1 MTSYIFRRLLAFIP
15 TVFISVT
22 IIFIFTRMVPG
33 NPVYS
38 MVGVQGVS
46 AEQVD
51 ILIKQLGYDKPIFE
65 QYIVWLGKIA
75 HGDFGTSVFYKQ
87 PVIEVVLERFG
98 LTLSLAGLS
107 MIVTLIIA
115 IPLGVLSA
123 TRHGSI
129 IDSIVMIFSTIG
141 VSVPIFW
148 LAFLLMII
156 FSVNLGWLPAA
167 GYRPLSMG
175 FESWI
180 ERLILPVLTL
190 GIAQVALLVRHTRSN
205 MLQVLESEYIITARA
220 KGLSEFS
227 VIYKHGLRNA
237 MVNIITVIGLTFALG
252 LGGTVLVENVFALP
266 GIGNLVTTAAIRR
279 DYPVIE
285 GGIAFVTL
293 IALLTN
299 LLVDISYTI
308 INPKISYEEK

>member
-38 MVGVQGVS
+38 IVGHQGVS

-51 ILIKQLGYDKPIFE
+51 VLIKQLGYDKPILE
-65 QYIVWLGKIA
+65 QYIVWLVKIA
-75 HGDFGTSVFYKQ
+75 HGDFGTSVFYKK

-98 LTLSLAGLS
+98 VTLSLAGLS

-115 IPLGVLSA
+115 IPLRVLSA

-205 MLQVLESEYIITARA
+205 MLQVLESEYIVTARA

-308 INPKISYEEK
+308 INPKITYEEK

>member
-1 MTSYIFRRLLAFIP
+1 MISYIFRRLLAFIP

-98 LTLSLAGLS
+98 VTLSLAGLS
-107 MIVTLIIA
+107 MILTLIIA

-167 GYRPLSMG
+167 GYRPLFMG

-237 MVNIITVIGLTFALG
+237 MVNIITVIGLTCALG

-308 INPKISYEEK
+308 INPKITYEEK

>member
-75 HGDFGTSVFYKQ
+75 HGDFGTSVFYKK

-98 LTLSLAGLS
+98 VTLSLAGLS

-205 MLQVLESEYIITARA
+205 MLQVLESEYILTARA

-308 INPKISYEEK
+308 INPKITYEEK

>member
-75 HGDFGTSVFYKQ
+75 HGDFGTSVFYKK

-98 LTLSLAGLS
+98 VTLSLAGLS

-148 LAFLLMII
+148 LAFLLMIV

-308 INPKISYEEK
+308 INPKITYEEK

>member
-98 LTLSLAGLS
+98 VTLSLAGLS

-148 LAFLLMII
+148 LAFLLMIV

-308 INPKISYEEK
+308 INPKITYEEK

>member
-98 LTLSLAGLS
+98 VTLSLAGLS

-308 INPKISYEEK
+308 INPKITYEEK

>member
-1 MTSYIFRRLLAFIP
+1 MTPYIIRRLIAFIP

-75 HGDFGTSVFYKQ
+75 HGDFGTSVFYKK

-98 LTLSLAGLS
+98 VTLSLAGLS

-167 GYRPLSMG
+167 GYRPLFMG

-308 INPKISYEEK
+308 INPKITYEEK

>member
-75 HGDFGTSVFYKQ
+75 HGDFGTSVFYKK

-98 LTLSLAGLS
+98 VTLSLAGLS

-299 LLVDISYTI
+299 LIVDISYTI
-308 INPKISYEEK
+308 INPKITYGEK

>member
-1 MTSYIFRRLLAFIP
+1 
-15 TVFISVT
+15 
-22 IIFIFTRMVPG
+22 
-33 NPVYS
+33 
-38 MVGVQGVS
+38 
-46 AEQVD
+46 
-51 ILIKQLGYDKPIFE
+51 
-65 QYIVWLGKIA
+65 
-75 HGDFGTSVFYKQ
+75 
-87 PVIEVVLERFG
+87 
-98 LTLSLAGLS
+98 
-107 MIVTLIIA
+107 
-115 IPLGVLSA
+115 
-123 TRHGSI
+123 
-129 IDSIVMIFSTIG
+129 
-141 VSVPIFW
+141 
-148 LAFLLMII
+148 
-156 FSVNLGWLPAA
+156 
-167 GYRPLSMG
+167 MG

-285 GGIAFVTL
+285 GGIAV
-293 IALLTN
+293 
-299 LLVDISYTI
+299 SYTHLTL
-308 INPKISYEEK
+308 PTKA

>member
-1 MTSYIFRRLLAFIP
+1 MTSYIIRRLLAFIP

-33 NPVYS
+33 NPAYS
-38 MVGVQGVS
+38 MVGHAGVS

-65 QYIVWLGKIA
+65 QYIEWLYKIA
-75 HGDFGTSVFYKQ
+75 QGDFGTSVFYKK
-87 PVIEVVLERFG
+87 PVIEIVLDRFG
-98 LTLSLAGLS
+98 LTLSLAALS
-107 MIVTLIIA
+107 MIFTLIIS

-123 TRHGSI
+123 TKHGSI

-175 FESWI
+175 FEGWI

-205 MLQVLESEYIITARA
+205 MLQVLESEYILTARA
-220 KGLSEFS
+220 KGLNQFS
-227 VIYKHGLRNA
+227 IIYKHGLRNA
-237 MVNIITVIGLTFALG
+237 MVNIITVVGLTFALG

-266 GIGNLVTTAAIRR
+266 GIGNLITTAALRR
-279 DYPVIE
+279 DYPIIE

-293 IALLTN
+293 IALFTN

-308 INPKISYEEK
+308 INPKITYEEK

>member
-1 MTSYIFRRLLAFIP
+1 MNLKRSASCKLMK
-15 TVFISVT
+15 TV
-22 IIFIFTRMVPG
+22 
-33 NPVYS
+33 
-38 MVGVQGVS
+38 
-46 AEQVD
+46 
-51 ILIKQLGYDKPIFE
+51 
-65 QYIVWLGKIA
+65 
-75 HGDFGTSVFYKQ
+75 
-87 PVIEVVLERFG
+87 
-98 LTLSLAGLS
+98 
-107 MIVTLIIA
+107 
-115 IPLGVLSA
+115 
-123 TRHGSI
+123 
-129 IDSIVMIFSTIG
+129 FSTIG

-180 ERLILPVLTL
+180 ERLILPVVTL

-205 MLQVLESEYIITARA
+205 MLQVLESEYIVTARA

-308 INPKISYEEK
+308 INPKITYEEK

>member
-1 MTSYIFRRLLAFIP
+1 MTSYIIRRLLAFIP

-75 HGDFGTSVFYKQ
+75 HGDFGTSVFYKK

-98 LTLSLAGLS
+98 VTLSLAALS

-308 INPKISYEEK
+308 INPKITYEEK

>member
-75 HGDFGTSVFYKQ
+75 HGDFGTSVFYKK

-98 LTLSLAGLS
+98 VTLSLAGLS

-308 INPKISYEEK
+308 INPKITYEEK